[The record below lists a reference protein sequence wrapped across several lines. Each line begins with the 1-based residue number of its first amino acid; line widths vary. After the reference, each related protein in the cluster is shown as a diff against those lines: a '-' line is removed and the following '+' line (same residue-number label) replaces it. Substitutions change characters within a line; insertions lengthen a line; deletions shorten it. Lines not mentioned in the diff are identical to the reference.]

1 MRIEFRDALGGLFAL
16 FEELVRGALA
26 RPSSS
31 FFDFVKLGFD
41 VVEARIV
48 VK

>member
-16 FEELVRGALA
+16 FEELVRGLW
-26 RPSSS
+26 RGPRR